1 MLTRAPCASR
11 GVNAAPGFF
20 EELLPLIT
28 EELMGDEDTRH
39 FVPLFVGEA
48 CRRQKALIPMCTATI
63 SELSKHDSPDVL
75 ANVMRATGVLFRK
88 SLIAICSGDGD
99 VAEEDQ
105 ADMWEAVRE
114 AAATLRVHTTHEH
127 ARVRNS
133 AVMLLQVLANVL
145 AVRDDAEGA
154 DAEEEEEADEV
165 FSLDSIPPCHQFLDY
180 SELKKFGQEC
190 VQQLLELLDAG
201 KETPFQTCTVAISC
215 LGRVARHNPKLMGSI
230 EPVLTNTCSSNFTQ
244 ALGLSKWETN
254 SVRFAVKSTLLALL
268 KQPRCAAY
276 AAVLVERLGS
286 GIFGQGAPQQA
297 ETARRIMEKARQH
310 ARGAGLKRAGSK
322 RQADPRLEQASDVS
336 KRARVAEA
344 PLIPLARIP
353 QGKAPEEWPAELVS
367 ELIVAAM
374 KNFPPAL
381 PPHLIDVADTPLS
394 MWPERLANPGAHAK
408 EDGVAKGEEEAEAA
422 ESSNTA
428 TTIRNKALMNAKPLT
443 KAVVRALSEDALRRL
458 LLEGESAGWQVIG

>member
-1 MLTRAPCASR
+1 
-11 GVNAAPGFF
+11 
-20 EELLPLIT
+20 
-28 EELMGDEDTRH
+28 MGDEDTRH

-88 SLIAICSGDGD
+88 SLIAICSDDGD

-230 EPVLTNTCSSNFTQ
+230 EPVLTNTCSSNFMQ
-244 ALGLSKWETN
+244 ALCLSKWEAN
-254 SVRFAVKSTLLALL
+254 SVKFTVKSTLLALL

-276 AAVLVERLGS
+276 AAVLVERLAS
-286 GIFGQGAPQQA
+286 LGAPQQA

-310 ARGAGLKRAGSK
+310 ARGAGSKRAGSK

-422 ESSNTA
+422 EYSNTA
-428 TTIRNKALMNAKPLT
+428 NTIRNKALMNAKPLT
-443 KAVVRALSEDALRRL
+443 KAVIRALSEDALRRL
-458 LLEGESAGWQVIG
+458 LLEGESAGWQVIA